1 MVNDGLTVKDTEF
14 IAYLK
19 KIQNEA
25 RYVDPRLVTS
35 SSSFMCTRM
44 NYVFDVF
51 IQVHS
56 LTDEEITR
64 LLTLVKQAKIDH
76 CIKAILLAKMLNKI
90 DSLENIP
97 LRQSVIEKA
106 VELGICKRSTAC
118 TTMDKPI
125 ESNYPPAKHQQVIDL
140 AIALMDG

>member
-97 LRQSVIEKA
+97 LRQSVIEKQMF
-106 VELGICKRSTAC
+106 GI
-118 TTMDKPI
+118 
-125 ESNYPPAKHQQVIDL
+125 NW
-140 AIALMDG
+140 